1 MLKFFVCFKQLQ
13 LSSADHVGIGANKCW
28 TTFTLIEITP
38 LQKKERMDLYNWKRL
53 MATLAGS

>member
-38 LQKKERMDLYNWKRL
+38 LQKKREWKWL